1 MILKNNNRF
10 SLKGIFALTVSLFMA
25 YAPAFAQLV
34 QLSGQGGSQLSA
46 YAHTI
51 VGFVFW
57 AVMIG
62 IVIMGGVVAYKL
74 THDQRGWE
82 NVKMWVFGLIF
93 FGAVEAIVAYF
104 MFAAQN
110 AGLNNQGTLF

>member
-1 MILKNNNRF
+1 MKSLSSRKTLKKAGA
-10 SLKGIFALTVSLFMA
+10 SIVPLLMA
-25 YAPAFAQLV
+25 STPAFCQFV

-51 VGFVFW
+51 VSFVFW
-57 AVMIG
+57 IVMIG
-62 IVIMGGVVAYKL
+62 IIMMGGIVAWKL

-93 FGAVEAIVAYF
+93 FGAVEGVVAYF

-110 AGLNNQGTLF
+110 AGLNSQGTLF

>member
-1 MILKNNNRF
+1 MKRLNGQSN
-10 SLKGIFALTVSLFMA
+10 LKGIGVLVAFLLVN
-25 YAPAFAQLV
+25 APAFAQLV
-34 QLSGQGGSQLSA
+34 QLQGQGGSQLSA

-57 AVMIG
+57 VVMVG
-62 IVIMGGVVAYKL
+62 IIIMGGVVAYKL

-93 FGAVEAIVAYF
+93 FGAVEAVVAYF
-104 MFAAQN
+104 VFAAQN
-110 AGLNNQGTLF
+110 AGLNTQGTLF